1 MTRSVE
7 ERLLEMKRSVEN
19 YLEKVLQG
27 DDSRLYAAMR
37 YAALSE
43 GKRFRPLL
51 LMASGQSFGAS
62 PEILLPFACA
72 LEFIHNYSL
81 IHDDLPSMD
90 NDDWRRGQPSCHR
103 AFGEDVALL
112 AGDSLLTLAFEVMS
126 KAPVPEELI
135 ANKIAAIAEVSRQAG
150 PRGMIAGQF
159 LDISIQPSELTEE
172 LIFELMQKKT
182 GALIVAAAKVGA
194 LLADAS
200 EEEVSL
206 MESFGQRLGL
216 AFQVRDDI
224 LDAGQSNS
232 QLLERPNYA
241 QLVGLDKA
249 RQLLKSLVQEAINLL
264 QKANRLSGELEYLSL
279 KLLDVA

>member
-37 YAALSE
+37 YAVLSE
-43 GKRFRPLL
+43 GKRFRPIL

-159 LDISIQPSELTEE
+159 LDISLQPSELTEE

-194 LLADAS
+194 LLAGAS

-232 QLLERPNYA
+232 QLIERPNYA

>member
-1 MTRSVE
+1 MALSVE
-7 ERLLEMKRSVEN
+7 EHLLEMKRSVEN
-19 YLEKVLQG
+19 YLEKVLEG

-37 YAALSE
+37 YAVLSE

-51 LMASGQSFGAS
+51 LMASGKSFGAS

-112 AGDSLLTLAFEVMS
+112 AGDSLLTLAFEVMTR
-126 KAPVPEELI
+126 APVPEDLI
-135 ANKIAAIAEVSRQAG
+135 AKKIAAIAEVSRQAG

-159 LDISIQPSELTEE
+159 LDISLQPSELTEE
-172 LIFELMQKKT
+172 LIFKLMQKKT
-182 GALIVAAAKVGA
+182 GALIIAATKVGA
-194 LLADAS
+194 LLAGAS
-200 EEEVSL
+200 EEEVGL
-206 MESFGQRLGL
+206 MEAFGERLGL

-224 LDAGQSNS
+224 LDAGQRD
-232 QLLERPNYA
+232 LKFVERPNYA
-241 QLVGLDKA
+241 QLVGFDKA
-249 RQLLKSLVQEAINLL
+249 RQFLRSLVQEAINLL
-264 QKANRLSGELEYLSL
+264 QRANRLTGELEYLSL

>member
-19 YLEKVLQG
+19 YLAKVLQG

-135 ANKIAAIAEVSRQAG
+135 ANKIAAMAEVSRQAG

-159 LDISIQPSELTEE
+159 LDISLQPSELTEE

-194 LLADAS
+194 LLAGAS

-232 QLLERPNYA
+232 QLIERPNYA

>member
-37 YAALSE
+37 YAVLSE

-90 NDDWRRGQPSCHR
+90 NDDWRRGQLSCHR

-159 LDISIQPSELTEE
+159 LDISLQPSELTEE

-194 LLADAS
+194 LLAGAS

-224 LDAGQSNS
+224 LDAGQSDS
-232 QLLERPNYA
+232 QLIERPNYA

-264 QKANRLSGELEYLSL
+264 QKADRLSGELEFLSL

>member
-159 LDISIQPSELTEE
+159 LDISLQPSELTEE

-194 LLADAS
+194 LLAGAS

-232 QLLERPNYA
+232 QLIERPNYA

>member
-37 YAALSE
+37 YAVLSE

-159 LDISIQPSELTEE
+159 LDISLQPSELTEE

-194 LLADAS
+194 LLAGAS

-224 LDAGQSNS
+224 LDAGQSDS
-232 QLLERPNYA
+232 QLIERPNYA

-264 QKANRLSGELEYLSL
+264 QKADRLSGELEFLSL

>member
-135 ANKIAAIAEVSRQAG
+135 ANKIAAMAEVSRQAG

-159 LDISIQPSELTEE
+159 LDISLQPSELTEE

-194 LLADAS
+194 LLAGAS

-232 QLLERPNYA
+232 QLIERPNYA